1 MPDSPTSLANVPA
14 ITTKSQIGL
23 TWTAPTFVGGAPL
36 LDYRIWSDQG
46 TGTTY
51 SVIALNVATTSY
63 TVTGLTQGTS
73 YKFKVDARNEKGYS
87 ASSAVVTILA
97 AQIPDVPSAPT
108 TSFNNANGQV
118 TISWTAPDNGG
129 SVITSY
135 SITIAKFDNSS
146 YIETASCDGTLSTV
160 VSSLSCTLASN
171 VINGSPYLVDW
182 GSSVYAKVSARNLYG
197 TSSYSV
203 EGNGAVIITNPNPPT
218 TLNAT

>member
-1 MPDSPTSLANVPA
+1 
-14 ITTKSQIGL
+14 
-23 TWTAPTFVGGAPL
+23 
-36 LDYRIWSDQG
+36 
-46 TGTTY
+46 
-51 SVIALNVATTSY
+51 
-63 TVTGLTQGTS
+63 
-73 YKFKVDARNEKGYS
+73 
-87 ASSAVVTILA
+87 
-97 AQIPDVPSAPT
+97 
-108 TSFNNANGQV
+108 V